1 MSPLMEWVV
10 CALRSERW
18 EKPSWTFGYNS
29 KALLPCV
36 TLLMNLQVHVSQN
49 KVHVCQRF
57 EHQSCMSVSLAGH
70 SGGQQVLCAHRP
82 RARAGGALTH
92 RCYTTVRSST
102 QSFTARHT
110 SAWVIMGNV
119 LQLSVFTSTR
129 QLRWR
134 RLDSEKSRNA
144 VRCRSEHM
152 TNTSVPTST
161 NTPSVAELQL
171 DLYVFWRK
179 YESCLLVVVFFY

>member
-1 MSPLMEWVV
+1 MRWGLRDGKSPAGPLDTTPRPCYHVLHSSWIFRFMCLRIRFMSANGLSIRAA
-10 CALRSERW
+10 CQSL
-18 EKPSWTFGYNS
+18 
-29 KALLPCV
+29 
-36 TLLMNLQVHVSQN
+36 SQGI
-49 KVHVCQRF
+49 
-57 EHQSCMSVSLAGH
+57 L
-70 SGGQQVLCAHRP
+70 GGQQVLCAHRP